1 MTRKNKISLAIG
13 LMLVSMPAFAF
24 GTILVAFVLG
34 AEFAATAAGIALAF
48 AINMVAS
55 VVIAKSAVRPNLST
69 GGTEDPAGST
79 SLNPGSRVQIPAAT
93 DNKIPV
99 VYGEAWVGGILVDL
113 SITGDSQTMYYV
125 IALCEVTNGGSDSI
139 TFGNIYYD
147 GKRVVFGTNGAVD
160 SLVDESTG
168 VVDTSCQGKMSIFLY
183 NHGSNSP
190 TNTTQTAIQVMQS
203 AGLIYTWDSNK
214 LMTDTAFAIVQLTFS
229 DTANIRA
236 LQSTKF
242 KVINSRSA
250 PGDCFTDYLTDS
262 TYGAA
267 LSTSQVDYDSFAAL
281 NTYSAQNF
289 NFTTYNGIATSQT
302 RFRFDGV
309 LDTHRSIMSNL
320 QDMATCCD
328 CLLKFN
334 EITGKWGVIVQSPT
348 YTVALALTDS
358 NMVSAITISPL
369 DISSSFNVIECK
381 FPDKSIQDSFN
392 TTTYDLAQVAP
403 ALLYPNEP
411 VNKQSVALAL
421 VNDSVRAQYIANRL
435 LKAGREDLMVQV
447 TVDFSGIQLEAGDVV
462 SITSANYTWNEK
474 LFRVN
479 KVVEQFDE
487 TGAVTA
493 QLSLAEY
500 NPTVFS
506 DVSITQFTPAPNGG
520 LGDPLSFGPI
530 TAPVIASGNQYP
542 TAAVPYFM
550 VGVNTPAGG
559 VTQYA
564 EIYYSAFAN
573 PTSSQLIFA
582 GNSEVR
588 PNGAPYPTNATAGS
602 STGIPLITVA
612 DVPRGNWYFFA
623 RMVNSLG
630 TSAFSPASTILY
642 WRPMTIQFSDRYLAV
657 AYSTSLTGTGFSLN
671 PRNKTFFGLR
681 NQSNTSISASDD
693 PATFKW
699 YPADPA
705 FGTANYLVYVN
716 RQSRRFSFDT
726 GVAQYAAANARF
738 VPSDS
743 SKFDAR
749 LWSGLPDGT
758 NTIDLDLSTG
768 QVLSLGTT
776 SSSAGQ
782 LNITN
787 NSQGGLVASLDQF
800 LTFAGGATEYTS
812 SVATLTVDIYGRV
825 KSFAPPDNFY
835 YTNQLFQVSTAT
847 QSVFTVTRDST
858 YISGQCFVFR
868 NGVFLD
874 ASEFTDTAGATGTVT
889 LSTAA
894 VNGDTVQII
903 SMRAY
908 NATTGAYAPV
918 ARYTADLTN
927 ATTYTASGFTLK
939 SGNELLFL
947 NGTVVNENDYN
958 IIGQTITDFPNPV
971 TGRLVVVMF
980 KDANTGQA
988 VGGIN
993 NVVSNPIIG
1002 QPTYLFDF
1010 NAATFNLFSNGVLYY
1025 RGTGFDYQTGTGSY
1039 TLANL
1044 ASVTP
1049 FPDSIVP
1056 TLVNQRF
1063 TRAGVA

>member
-1 MTRKNKISLAIG
+1 MTRTNKISLAIG
-13 LMLVSMPAFAF
+13 LILVSTPAFAF

-34 AEFAATAAGIALAF
+34 AEFAATVAGIALAF

-55 VVIAKSAVRPNLST
+55 VVLAKSAYRANLGT
-69 GGTEDPAGST
+69 GASEDPAGST
-79 SLNPGSRVQIPAAT
+79 SLNPGNRVQVPAAT
-93 DNKIPV
+93 DNKISV
-99 VYGEAWVGGILVDL
+99 VYGEAWVGGTLIDL

-125 IALCEVTNGGSDSI
+125 LALCEVTNAGSDQI
-139 TFGNIYYD
+139 TFGDVYYD
-147 GKRVVFGTNGAVD
+147 GKRCVFGTNGAVD

-168 VVDTSCQGKMSIFLY
+168 VVDTSCGGKISIFLF
-183 NHGSNSP
+183 NHGSNNP
-190 TNTTQTAIQVMQS
+190 TNTTQTAVQIMQS

-214 LMTDTAFAIVQLTFS
+214 LMTDTAFAIVKLTFS

-250 PGDCFTDYLTDS
+250 PGDCFTDYLTDH

-267 LSTSQVDYDSFAAL
+267 IDESQIDYTSFTAL

-289 NFTTYNGIATSQT
+289 NYTTYNGIATSQT

-309 LDTHRSIMSNL
+309 LDTKRTIMSNL

-334 EITGKWGVIVQSPT
+334 EVSGQWGVIVQSDT
-348 YTVALALTDS
+348 YTVALALNDS
-358 NMVSAITISPL
+358 NMVSAISISPL
-369 DISSSFNVIECK
+369 DISSSFNIIECK
-381 FPDKSIQDSFN
+381 FPDKAIQDSFN
-392 TTTYDLAQVAP
+392 TTTYDLTQVNP
-403 ALLYPNEP
+403 GLLYPNEP

-435 LKAGREDLMVQV
+435 LKAGREDLLVQV

-462 SITSANYTWNEK
+462 SITSGNYQWNAK

-479 KVVEQFDE
+479 KIVEQFDE

-493 QLSLAEY
+493 QLSLAEF
-500 NPTVFS
+500 NPSVFS
-506 DVSITQFTPAPNGG
+506 DVSITQFTPSPNGG
-520 LGDPLSFGPI
+520 LGDPLSFGAIP
-530 TAPVIASGNQYP
+530 APVIASGNQYP
-542 TAAVPYFM
+542 TAAEPYFM
-550 VGVNTPAGG
+550 VGVTTPAGG

-564 EIYYSAFAN
+564 EIWYSAFAT
-573 PTSSQLIFA
+573 PTSSQLIFV
-582 GNSEVR
+582 GNSEIR
-588 PNGAPYPTNATAGS
+588 PSGAPYPKNTGPGT
-602 STGIPLITVA
+602 TDGIPLISVTG
-612 DVPRGNWYFFA
+612 VPRGNWFFFA

-630 TSAFSPASTILY
+630 NSAFSPASSILY

-657 AYSTSLTGTGFSLN
+657 AYATSLTGTGFSLN

-681 NQSNTSISASDD
+681 NQTTTAITASDD

-738 VPSDS
+738 VPADS

-768 QVLSLGTT
+768 QILSLGTT
-776 SSSAGQ
+776 SSSSGQ

-787 NSQGGLVASLDQF
+787 NSAGGLVASLDQF
-800 LTFAGGATEYTS
+800 LTFNGGATEYTS

-825 KSFAPPDNFY
+825 KAFAPPDNFY
-835 YTNQLFQVSTAT
+835 YTNQQFQVSTAT

-858 YISGQCFVFR
+858 YVSGQCFVFR

-889 LSTAA
+889 LATAA
-894 VNGDTVQII
+894 VNGDIIQIV

-908 NATTGAYAPV
+908 NATTGGYAPV
-918 ARYTADLTN
+918 TRYTADLTA
-927 ATTYTASGFTLK
+927 ATSYTATGFTLK

-947 NGTVVNENDYN
+947 NGTIVNENDYN
-958 IIGQTITDFPNPV
+958 IVGQQITDFPNPV
-971 TGRLVVVMF
+971 TGRLVIVMF

-1002 QPTYLFDF
+1002 QATYLFDF

-1025 RGTGFDYQTGTGSY
+1025 RGAGFDYQTGTGSY
-1039 TLANL
+1039 TLNNL

-1049 FPDSIVP
+1049 FPDSIIPV
-1056 TLVNQRF
+1056 LVNQRF
-1063 TRAGVA
+1063 TRFGVA